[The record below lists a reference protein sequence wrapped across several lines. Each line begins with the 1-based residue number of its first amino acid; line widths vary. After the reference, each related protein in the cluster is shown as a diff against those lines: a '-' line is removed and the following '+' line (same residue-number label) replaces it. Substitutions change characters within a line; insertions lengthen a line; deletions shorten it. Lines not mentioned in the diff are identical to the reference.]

1 MQVTEKE
8 KKQYLNSI
16 EKQLVCKATQRKDF
30 LNTFEDNIE
39 AYLSDN
45 PNADFEQLQNDMG
58 TPQEIADSF
67 LENESA
73 STVKKKMSVAKW
85 VAVGIAVALLIYA
98 IAVISLWIDAHKNN
112 NGYGEVSIVE
122 ESIITDDDSEEIII
136 E

>member
-1 MQVTEKE
+1 MPVTEKE
-8 KKQYLNSI
+8 KKQYLNNI

-45 PNADFEQLQNDMG
+45 PDADFEQLQNDMG

-85 VAVGIAVALLIYA
+85 VELTEHINLRFTWHFIY
-98 IAVISLWIDAHKNN
+98 SHHPF
-112 NGYGEVSIVE
+112 
-122 ESIITDDDSEEIII
+122 T
-136 E
+136 